1 MTDADGWFVELS
13 ETQDA
18 FVHSDA
24 EVAMLMG
31 PMGEGKTFAGA
42 IALVRHAARCGRPIR
57 GALVRDTHQNIKIS
71 TAPDIRE
78 MFGTRVSFHDDDKK
92 MIIHSTPRVEMDC
105 FGIDDEASLSKLQG
119 PQYSI
124 IWLEEPAPIIEKAN
138 AGLPYE
144 VFEMALARAARQQG
158 TLMRL
163 QITQN
168 PADEDHWTE
177 ELANGP
183 DILAKDPETGFEIHK
198 KIYRIKYR
206 ENKFLNPQA
215 RAAHI
220 AAFSRDPGKK
230 ARYIEGRAA
239 PVMRGKKVTP
249 EYNSLIHFSR
259 DTVLP
264 VARGG
269 IGIRGWD
276 GWHNPCCVIGQFI
289 PPGKLWIHDV
299 CAGDNI
305 GVKELIEQ
313 SVEPL
318 LNSPKYKG
326 NILDWRD
333 MGDPTM
339 RTPDQSTRQETA
351 AKRVERM
358 LKTRFEPGPTR
369 WGSRIDPLKTALLTS
384 ATDASPRIFISKSAY
399 LLHRALNGGWHWKK
413 DNSGNIVGNLP
424 VKDKFSHPGDAL
436 ASMVSVLFPYVK
448 LPKKKRLSLE
458 EKMKRTK
465 LARSY
470 RGGNY
475 GKGSRVGIRAMG

>member
-1 MTDADGWFVELS
+1 MTDGWFVELS

-18 FVHSDA
+18 FVHCDA
-24 EVAMLMG
+24 EVAILMG

-42 IALVRHAARCGRPIR
+42 ISLVRHAARCGRPIR

-78 MFGTRVSFHDDDKK
+78 MFGSRVSFHDDDKK

-119 PQYSI
+119 PQYSV

-183 DILAKDPETGFEIHK
+183 DILAVDPETGFEIRK
-198 KIYRIKYR
+198 QIFRIKYR

-220 AAFSRDPGKK
+220 AAFSKDPGKK

-249 EYNSLIHFSR
+249 EYNPLTHFSR

-264 VARGG
+264 VVRGG

-299 CAGDNI
+299 CAGENI
-305 GVKELIEQ
+305 GIRELI
-313 SVEPL
+313 VEKVRPL
-318 LNSPKYKG
+318 LNSPKYKD
-326 NILDWRD
+326 NIFDWRD
-333 MGDPTM
+333 MGDPSM
-339 RTPDQSTRQETA
+339 RTPDQSTRTESA
-351 AKRVERM
+351 SKRVERM
-358 LKTRFEPGPTR
+358 LKTRFEPGPTA
-369 WGSRIDPLKTALLTS
+369 WTPRIDPLKTSLLTP

-413 DNSGNIVGNLP
+413 DNSGNIVGTLP

-448 LPKKKRLSLE
+448 RPKNKRLSLE
-458 EKMKRTK
+458 EKMKATK

-475 GKGSRVGIRAMG
+475 GRGSRVGMQAAG